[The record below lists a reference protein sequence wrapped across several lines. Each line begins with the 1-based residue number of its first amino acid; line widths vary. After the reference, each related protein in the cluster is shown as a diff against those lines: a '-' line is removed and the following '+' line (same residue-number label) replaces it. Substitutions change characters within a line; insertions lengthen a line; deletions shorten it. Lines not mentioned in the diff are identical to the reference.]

1 MESAD
6 KKLYWEKGNKQE
18 IKANG
23 LSDFISKM
31 KKIKSPLLFMEDRAK
46 EVLIY
51 RKRIAEAT
59 TLDELN
65 QVKALILNRISLV
78 GDRNIKDYTDVKR
91 TLKELKSLVKYV
103 DAEIT
108 AFKPESNTGAFI
120 LTYERLFK
128 NPSDCTRITKII
140 LDEGCVNGIFKG
152 FEGVSVTPMR
162 QLLITY
168 DIIKENFLKPSLADT
183 KGTKE
188 AAKQLFYE
196 RFGWEGYREGRPKG
210 KNAVNLKKSK
220 VAYQIKNNLNAK
232 RDIELTLV

>member
-1 MESAD
+1 MKFILNPSEIYLLFAELANQD
-6 KKLYWEKGNKQE
+6 VDTDQRLDRFLKKNIEPAKG
-18 IKANG
+18 
-23 LSDFISKM
+23 ISK
-31 KKIKSPLLFMEDRAK
+31 KYILDILEQAFLDGETLNVKLVRK
-46 EVLIY
+46 EVLI
-51 RKRIAEAT
+51 RNCLDWIKR
-59 TLDELN
+59 
-65 QVKALILNRISLV
+65 NREE
-78 GDRNIKDYTDVKR
+78 NT
-91 TLKELKSLVKYV
+91 V

-152 FEGVSVTPMR
+152 FEGVLVTPMR

-168 DIIKENFLKPSLADT
+168 DIIKENFLKPSLAET
-183 KGTKE
+183 HGTKDTC
-188 AAKQLFYE
+188 KQLFYE
-196 RFGWEGYREGRPKG
+196 RFGWEGYRDSERPKG